1 MKIKSFYGQF
11 TVSSCPITIMAACRE
26 PSSLIA
32 LRLGILLFTTGQLNC
47 NTQKYRSLIGFWKM
61 KLPVADTG
69 YKEKAK
75 SQKS

>member
-1 MKIKSFYGQF
+1 
-11 TVSSCPITIMAACRE
+11 MAACRE

-69 YKEKAK
+69 YKKKGRKPKELGSFRRVQVEGKN
-75 SQKS
+75 SI